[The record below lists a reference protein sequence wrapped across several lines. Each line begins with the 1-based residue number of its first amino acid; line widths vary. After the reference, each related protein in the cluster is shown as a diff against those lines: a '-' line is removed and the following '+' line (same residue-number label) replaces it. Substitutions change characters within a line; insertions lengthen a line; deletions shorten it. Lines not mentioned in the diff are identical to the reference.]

1 MKNDTKT
8 TTTEQK
14 PPAGDPERIPEN
26 DPIFQAIKHF
36 SSISAHNE
44 HRFIV
49 DFLTLCKNTG
59 ILSAED
65 LRHFSEQPKR
75 IEEIGEQTIWLHYG
89 KDQLAILRSSFYII
103 ERAVRFWA
111 AARKAEEAKNAAREL
126 KRLL

>member
-1 MKNDTKT
+1 MNDNNTPA
-8 TTTEQK
+8 TEQK
-14 PPAGDPERIPEN
+14 PLAGDPERIPEN

-36 SSISAHNE
+36 SSISAYAE
-44 HRFIV
+44 HCFIR
-49 DFLTLCKNTG
+49 DFLTLCRTTG